1 VFFEQL
7 RNEDLYIVSSEYSC
21 SRLLRQGIPE
31 EKIRIFPFPVHR
43 KFNPE
48 LVVSSDSA
56 KKIGFD
62 PDKKSVLI
70 SFGGQG
76 VGSVEKF
83 VRVLLRSGMKLNVV
97 VVCGTNTTLFN
108 RLTRLYEGRNTG
120 ALNILPLGFVEN
132 MNELTALSNCC
143 FIKPGGSTTFEM
155 LTMRKPVI
163 FYQAA
168 VHIEDANIRFA
179 ENAGVGRYAGRNVKK
194 FVQAVR
200 WYTAPEGIA
209 AVKDAYDKLKL
220 ENGTKQIGDF
230 LHRNFGEL

>member
-1 VFFEQL
+1 MIYIGTDPLSSHVFCEQL
-7 RNEDLYIVSSEYSC
+7 RNEDLYIVSSDYSR

-43 KFNPE
+43 KFNPG
-48 LVVSSDSA
+48 LVVSNDIA
-56 KKIGFD
+56 KMTGLD

-76 VGSVEKF
+76 GGSVEKF
-83 VRVLLRSGMKLNVV
+83 VRVLLRSGMKLNIVI
-97 VVCGTNTTLFN
+97 VCGTNTTLFN
-108 RLTRLYEGRNTG
+108 RLTQLYEEQNTG
-120 ALNILPLGFVEN
+120 ELNILLLGFVKN

-179 ENAGVGRYAGRNVKK
+179 ENAGVGRYAGRNGR
-194 FVQAVR
+194 QYA
-200 WYTAPEGIA
+200 
-209 AVKDAYDKLKL
+209 
-220 ENGTKQIGDF
+220 GT
-230 LHRNFGEL
+230 LLPRV